1 LLKKELADLFKKYRS
16 DTQIYHDLMQFRVR
30 EILLVTTLYDAFILE
45 QEDQLTEAIF
55 GEYHSLDLPNAP
67 RITSA
72 SYGEE
77 ALELLGNRHFD
88 TVILTMRVSD
98 MTPFELSTKIKAVKP
113 DMPVF
118 LLLHDNNDLVL
129 LGDNRDRMPDID
141 RIFVWNRDSKIFLA
155 MIKYIEDKMNVMK
168 DTELG
173 LVRVILLVE
182 NSIRYYSRYL
192 PILYNEIMIQTQRL
206 IEEEHSDDMK
216 KMFRMNARPK
226 VLMAVNYEE
235 AVGIFEKY
243 KDYIIC
249 VISDVKF
256 PMDDKSDEHA
266 GIELIRYVKQQYPD
280 LPTVLQSSD
289 PENKKLALKYNSHFL
304 NKNSESL
311 ASDLRDFILENLG
324 FGDFIFRDAKSKAFQ
339 RASSMKDFKKLLKQ
353 IPYESLFFHA
363 DRNHFSAWLM
373 ARGEIQ
379 IAKKLQP
386 VKATDFPNAEGL
398 RNYLIDVFD
407 NVDYENLKGRVL
419 DFDERLDEAVIEKE
433 NFMIKLADGSFGG
446 KGRGLAFI
454 NTTIQNLDMLS
465 LIPGVDIKIPKT
477 AVIGTEEYDDFLERN
492 NLEMCYSSEMDFEE
506 LKKCFLDGKLSGS
519 LTRKLRIYLNHI
531 HKPLAVRSSGLF
543 EDSVSESFSGVY
555 QTFLIPN
562 NHPSLEVRLNQLE
575 NAVKLVYASVF
586 SKLSRSY
593 FEAINYK
600 VEEEKMAVLI
610 QEVVGNLYDNRYYP
624 DFSGVAQSY
633 NYYPISYMKPED
645 GVTVIAVGL
654 GKYVIDGEKAFRFSP
669 KYPRLDILPP
679 EDQLKNTQDFFF
691 AIDMTKN
698 DINLIE
704 GEDITLKALT
714 IGEAEKDGR
723 LDQLASVW
731 DPYNASLSAG
741 LSKAGPRLINFAP
754 ILKYDTFPLSK
765 ILETILEIV
774 RNSMGTPVEIEFAID
789 MGGEG
794 EEITS
799 PIYAERLHHK
809 AHNNL
814 PSFYILQI
822 KPLIREYQEF
832 NLDPSG
838 IDKSN
843 LFLYTE
849 KGMGNG
855 RLDDIRDIIYCNPD
869 KFDRTKTGSMAAE
882 LEELNKKMVKEKRKY
897 ILIGPGRWG
906 TRDQWLGI
914 PVAWAQISNAKIIVE
929 AALKDFQ
936 IDASLGSHFFH
947 NITSMNIGY
956 FTVQYNSD
964 SSFIDWSWLKSH
976 KAKNS
981 TEHFV
986 HIVFNNPLIVL
997 MDGRKSLSMIY
1008 KV

>member
-1 LLKKELADLFKKYRS
+1 LLKKDLADVFKRYKS
-16 DTQIYHDLMQFRVR
+16 DTQIYHDLMHFRVR

-45 QEDQLTEAIF
+45 QEDQLTEEIF
-55 GEYHSLDLPNAP
+55 GEYHSLDLSNAP

-72 SYGEE
+72 SYGDE
-77 ALELLGNRHFD
+77 ALELIESRHFEI
-88 TVILTMRVSD
+88 VILTMRISD
-98 MTPFELSTKIKAVKP
+98 MTPFELSSKIKAAKP
-113 DMPVF
+113 NMPVF

-129 LGDNRDRMPDID
+129 LGDKRNRMPDID

-155 MIKYIEDKMNVMK
+155 MIKYIEDKINVVN
-168 DTELG
+168 DTEVG

-235 AVGIFEKY
+235 AVSIFEQY
-243 KDYIIC
+243 KDYLIC
-249 VISDVKF
+249 AISDVKF
-256 PMDDKSDEHA
+256 PRSGASDEHA
-266 GIELIRYVKQQYPD
+266 GIELIKYVKQQYQD
-280 LPTVLQSSD
+280 LPTLLQSSD
-289 PENKKLALKYNSHFL
+289 PANVALALKYNSFFL
-304 NKNSESL
+304 DKNSESL
-311 ASDLRDFILENLG
+311 AANLRDFVLNNLG
-324 FGDFIFRDAKSKAFQ
+324 FGDFVFRDARSDAIET
-339 RASSMKDFKKLLKQ
+339 ASTMNEFKKLLKQ

-363 DRNHFSAWLM
+363 NRNHFSAWLM

-379 IAKKLQP
+379 IAKKIQP
-386 VKATDFPNAEGL
+386 VKVTDFQNAQEL
-398 RNYLIDVFD
+398 RNYLIDIFE
-407 NVDYENLKGRVL
+407 NVDYQNLKGKVL
-419 DFDERLDEAVIEKE
+419 DFDETVDEAIIQKE
-433 NFMIKLADGSFGG
+433 NFLIKLADGSFGG
-446 KGRGLAFI
+446 KGRGMAFI
-454 NTTIQNLDMLS
+454 NTTIQNIDLTQLFPDVN
-465 LIPGVDIKIPKT
+465 IIIPKT
-477 AVIGTEEYDDFLERN
+477 AVVGTEEYDDFLEKN
-492 NLEMCYSSEMDFEE
+492 DLAICYSNGMDFEE
-506 LKKCFLDGKLSGS
+506 LKKCFLNGKLSDS
-519 LTRKLRIYLNHI
+519 LRGKLRIYLKHI
-531 HKPLAVRSSGLF
+531 HKPIAVRSSGLF

-555 QTFLIPN
+555 QTFLVPN
-562 NHPSLEVRLNQLE
+562 NHPSLDVRLHQLE
-575 NAVKLVYASVF
+575 NAIKLVYASVF

-610 QEVVGNLYDNRYYP
+610 QEVVGNQYENRYYP

-669 KYPRLDILPP
+669 KYPRLDILTP
-679 EDQLKNTQDFFF
+679 EAQLKETQDFFF

-704 GEDITLKALT
+704 GEDITLSELK
-714 IGEAEKDGR
+714 IDSAEKDGR
-723 LDQLASVW
+723 LDPIASVW
-731 DPYNASLSAG
+731 DSHNGTLRTG
-741 LSKAGPRLINFAP
+741 LGKPGPRIINFAP
-754 ILKYDTFPLSK
+754 ILKYDSFPLAK
-765 ILETILEIV
+765 ILVNVLDIV
-774 RNSMGTPVEIEFAID
+774 HDSMGTPVEIEFAVD
-789 MGGEG
+789 MGKD
-794 EEITS
+794 EEDT
-799 PIYAERLHHK
+799 PISFAEKLQHK
-809 AHNNL
+809 QRDVNK

-832 NLDPSG
+832 NLDPAD
-838 IDKSN
+838 IDKEK

-855 RLDDIRDIIYCNPD
+855 KIEDIYDIIYCDPD
-869 KFDRTKTGSMAAE
+869 KFDKSKTEQMVTE
-882 LEELNKKMVKEKRKY
+882 LEVLNKMMVSKKRKY

-906 TRDQWLGI
+906 TRDRWLGI
-914 PVAWAQISNAKIIVE
+914 PVVWAQISNAKIIVE

-936 IDASLGSHFFH
+936 VDASLGSHFFH

-956 FTVQYNSD
+956 FNVPYNSGTG
-964 SSFIDWSWLKSH
+964 FIDWSWLKSH
-976 KAKNS
+976 KANTSSKY
-981 TEHFV
+981 FV
-986 HIVFNNPLIVL
+986 HVNFNEPLIIL
-997 MDGRKSLSMIY
+997 MDGRKSVSMIY